1 MSYYPEPDSHI
12 RDKVKVV
19 LNLNYATKKE
29 LDHPTGVDTSD
40 LADKK
45 DFIALKSE
53 IDKLDNNKLVNV
65 PTSLNILKIKVDHLD
80 VGKLKNV
87 PVDLKKLSN
96 VLNNEAKIMK

>member
-1 MSYYPEPDSHI
+1 M
-12 RDKVKVV
+12 
-19 LNLNYATKKE
+19 
-29 LDHPTGVDTSD
+29 
-40 LADKK
+40 
-45 DFIALKSE
+45 KSE